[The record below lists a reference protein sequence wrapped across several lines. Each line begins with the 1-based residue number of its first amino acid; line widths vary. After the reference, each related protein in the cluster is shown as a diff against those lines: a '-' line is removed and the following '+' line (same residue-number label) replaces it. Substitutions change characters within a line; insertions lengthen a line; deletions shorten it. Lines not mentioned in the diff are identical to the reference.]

1 MDNVEKATY
10 PLSHKSFIVE
20 NEVEAPLTPKQGKE
34 SLEEES
40 TQPIMVDSLFRGS
53 IMYRINWRIR
63 VSFYVLEF
71 LQRASTSPAC
81 TLQQRTLFL
90 KYKSRCMEELRVL
103 AERESFY
110 LGMPYDKSQSFSELV
125 SSVRNVLL
133 HRTGPIDDLQDFGI
147 EESSES

>member
-1 MDNVEKATY
+1 
-10 PLSHKSFIVE
+10 
-20 NEVEAPLTPKQGKE
+20 
-34 SLEEES
+34 
-40 TQPIMVDSLFRGS
+40 
-53 IMYRINWRIR
+53 
-63 VSFYVLEF
+63 
-71 LQRASTSPAC
+71 
-81 TLQQRTLFL
+81 
-90 KYKSRCMEELRVL
+90 MEELRVL